1 MARTPVKD
9 ITEGILKG
17 GSLSLRQSTEEKNK
31 VQSWIN
37 SHLSTETLSPFSF
50 TYGGTPS
57 ANLLKTWESSKET
70 THHDDVKTS
79 GLLTYRDSKSGLVI
93 QCEWEIFSDFPAVEW
108 VVKFRN
114 EGATHTPI
122 LEDVQA
128 LDSVFTRNGE
138 GEFVLHRA
146 LGSSASRNDFAPI
159 TDVLHANTKIELAP
173 VGGRSSNTRALPFFN
188 TETPGG
194 GVMLGIGWSGQWS
207 ISFLRD
213 DAESLRILSGM
224 ELTHLKLY
232 PGEEIRTPRILLL
245 FWEGE
250 DRMRGHNL
258 LRRFILAHHTPQKD
272 GKPVTTPFSASGS
285 PLNESTE
292 SNQIAFTQRYHELGL
307 NVENWWL
314 DAGWFDG
321 GWPSGVGNWTI
332 REDHFPN
339 GLKPLS
345 DAAKNAE
352 MKFLLWFEPERVYQE
367 SWLDRE
373 HPDWVLRIPDNPNG
387 LLNLGNLEARR
398 WLIEHISGMIT
409 GQGISVYRQDF
420 NMDPLRHWRT
430 ADAPDRQGMTEIRHI
445 EGLYAFWDELLNRH
459 PGLIIDN
466 CASGGR
472 RIDLETAS
480 RSVPLWRT
488 DYDYY
493 EPNGYQCHTYGLHY
507 YLPCSGTGSNNPN
520 SYESRSAMNSGFVLG
535 WDVHSPNF
543 PVEIAQKTAAEYK
556 RIRPFFYGD
565 YYPLTSYSTN
575 DDVWMAFQFHR
586 EDLKQGMVL
595 AFRRPQSPY
604 LSARLSLRGL
614 DPKAR
619 YELKSEDSRDVETV
633 TGSALSDGIEVTINK
648 APGSLL
654 ITYAKI

>member
-1 MARTPVKD
+1 MS
-9 ITEGILKG
+9 IQ
-17 GSLSLRQSTEEKNK
+17 QSIEEKNK
-31 VQSWIN
+31 IQSWID
-37 SHLSTETLSPFSF
+37 SHLSGENLLPFSF
-50 TYGGTPS
+50 TYGGVSS
-57 ANLLKTWESSKET
+57 ADLLMNWESRKET
-70 THHDDVKTS
+70 MHSDDAKTA
-79 GLLTYRDSKSGLVI
+79 GLLSFTDSGSGLVV

-108 VVKFRN
+108 VVRLKN
-114 EGATHTPI
+114 EGADDTPI
-122 LEDVQA
+122 LEDIQA
-128 LDSVFTRNGE
+128 LDAAFTRRGN

-146 LGSSASRNDFAPI
+146 LGSSASRDDFAPI
-159 TDVLHANTKIELAP
+159 ADVLHPGTKVELAP

-188 TETPGG
+188 IETSGE

-207 ISFLRD
+207 AAFLRD
-213 DAESLRILSGM
+213 DAESLRLRAGM
-224 ELTHLKLY
+224 EVTHLKLR

-245 FWEGE
+245 FWEGAE
-250 DRMRGHNL
+250 RMRGHNL
-258 LRRFILAHHTPQKD
+258 LRRFILAHRTPQEN

-292 SNQIAFTQRYHELGL
+292 TNQIAFTKRYHELGL
-307 NVENWWL
+307 GVEYWWL

-321 GWPSGVGNWTI
+321 GWPSGVGSWSI
-332 REDHFPN
+332 RKDHFPN

-345 DAAKNAE
+345 DAAERAE
-352 MKFLLWFEPERVYQE
+352 MKFLLWFEPERVYQG

-373 HPDWVLRIPDNPNG
+373 RPDWVLRIADNPNG
-387 LLNLGNLEARR
+387 LLNLGHLDARR

-409 GQGISVYRQDF
+409 EQGISVYRQDF
-420 NMDPLRHWRT
+420 NMDPLAHWRA
-430 ADAPDRQGMTEIRHI
+430 ADAPDRQGMTEIRHV

-488 DYDYY
+488 DYDYF
-493 EPNGYQCHTYGLHY
+493 EPNGYQCQTHGLHF

-543 PVEIAQKTAAEYK
+543 PAEIARKTAAEYK

-565 YYPLTSYSTN
+565 YYPLTSYSTEL
-575 DDVWMAFQFHR
+575 DVWMAFQFHR
-586 EDLKQGMVL
+586 EDLKQGIVL
-595 AFRRPQSPY
+595 AFRRPNSPY
-604 LSARLSLRGL
+604 ISARLNLQGL
-614 DPKAR
+614 DPDAR
-619 YELKSEDSRDVETV
+619 YEVKFEDSGDEKTV
-633 TGSALSDGIEVTINK
+633 TGKALCDGIEVSINE
-648 APGSLL
+648 APGSQL
-654 ITYAKI
+654 ITYGQI